1 MYGMKVCVVTD
12 GGGRLPECDLAL
24 FGFNRLGE
32 VDYESELSGRS
43 DKFEEAARL
52 SRAASCG
59 VVCACKTVS
68 RGVRR
73 KSAAV
78 ADRGKLL
85 GIADMNHVFGG
96 EEYKSGACLGLY
108 SVGGYKVGVCIEND
122 LYFPEGVR
130 ALSALR
136 LQRDSRGDGRTYG
149 LYAAPFNQGIC
160 LPLRRARGDV
170 RGQNGVLCRNFRRGG
185 GLEPTRQPV
194 RNRPQKLL
202 PPCGHAR
209 ARHCRG
215 RQGGLLTAPCRLRC
229 RAKREA

>member
-32 VDYESELSGRS
+32 VDSESELWGGS
-43 DKFEEAARL
+43 DKFEEAPRL
-52 SRAASCG
+52 PRAASCG

-130 ALSALR
+130 ALSACGCNVIVAVTEELTGFMPPLLIRAYAYLYGVPVVMCAGKTAYFAETSGEVAGSNQPVSLFETDPKNCYR
-136 LQRDSRGDGRTYG
+136 LVGTRVRGIAEDGREDY
-149 LYAAPFNQGIC
+149 
-160 LPLRRARGDV
+160 
-170 RGQNGVLCRNFRRGG
+170 
-185 GLEPTRQPV
+185 
-194 RNRPQKLL
+194 
-202 PPCGHAR
+202 
-209 ARHCRG
+209 
-215 RQGGLLTAPCRLRC
+215 
-229 RAKREA
+229 

>member
-1 MYGMKVCVVTD
+1 M
-12 GGGRLPECDLAL
+12 GGR
-24 FGFNRLGE
+24 
-32 VDYESELSGRS
+32 V
-43 DKFEEAARL
+43 

-130 ALSALR
+130 ALSACGCNVIVAVTEELTGFMPPLLIRAYAYLYGVPVVMCAGKTAYFAETSGEVAGSNQPVSLFETDPKNCYR
-136 LQRDSRGDGRTYG
+136 LVGTRVRGIGEDGRTDY
-149 LYAAPFNQGIC
+149 
-160 LPLRRARGDV
+160 
-170 RGQNGVLCRNFRRGG
+170 
-185 GLEPTRQPV
+185 
-194 RNRPQKLL
+194 
-202 PPCGHAR
+202 
-209 ARHCRG
+209 
-215 RQGGLLTAPCRLRC
+215 
-229 RAKREA
+229 

>member
-1 MYGMKVCVVTD
+1 MFEKQIRIPEPEEIKDMAPMPESLKKIKAERDALITD
-12 GGGRLPECDLAL
+12 VITGK
-24 FGFNRLGE
+24 
-32 VDYESELSGRS
+32 S

-130 ALSALR
+130 ALSACGCNVIVAVTEELTGFMPPLLIRAYAYLYGVPVVMCAGKTAYFAETSGEVAGSNQPVSLFETDPKNCYR
-136 LQRDSRGDGRTYG
+136 LVGTRVRGIAEDGRTDY
-149 LYAAPFNQGIC
+149 
-160 LPLRRARGDV
+160 
-170 RGQNGVLCRNFRRGG
+170 
-185 GLEPTRQPV
+185 
-194 RNRPQKLL
+194 
-202 PPCGHAR
+202 
-209 ARHCRG
+209 
-215 RQGGLLTAPCRLRC
+215 
-229 RAKREA
+229 